1 MADANVTS
9 RPAHPERHVTIQHSW
24 RYRRWKLHGYRTNPP
39 LYPWFKVSGRW
50 LEDAGFKPKQRLK
63 IEVQHERLVITP
75 A

>member
-9 RPAHPERHVTIQHSW
+9 RPALRERHVTIQHSW
-24 RYRRWKLHGYRTNPP
+24 RYRCWKLHGYRTNPL

-50 LEDAGFKPKQRLK
+50 LEQAGFKPKQRLK